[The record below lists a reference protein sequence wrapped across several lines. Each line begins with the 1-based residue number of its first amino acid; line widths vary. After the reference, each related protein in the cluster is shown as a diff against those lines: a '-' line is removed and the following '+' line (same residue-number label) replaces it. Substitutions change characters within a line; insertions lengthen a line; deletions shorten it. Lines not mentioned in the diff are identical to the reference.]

1 MSQAVHLVTKN
12 LPGTP
17 FHLHSHSPVRYLAL
31 FGCCE
36 NKRNLGFGLTGC
48 LKRLFFS
55 YRFVLCVPFAAQQ
68 SCLAYDV
75 CESLKVCGRLYGE
88 NHNCDGRAGARNVHG
103 VDEVNYDEVLV
114 AGWCSAPC
122 LTFERNDVGLV
133 VHWCE
138 SL

>member
-17 FHLHSHSPVRYLAL
+17 FHLHSHSPVRSLAL

-55 YRFVLCVPFAAQQ
+55 YRFVLCVPFASQQ
-68 SCLAYDV
+68 STGVLLALLQLNFESFCKLRLLPTMCLI
-75 CESLKVCGRLYGE
+75 E
-88 NHNCDGRAGARNVHG
+88 
-103 VDEVNYDEVLV
+103 
-114 AGWCSAPC
+114 
-122 LTFERNDVGLV
+122 
-133 VHWCE
+133 
-138 SL
+138 